1 MLNNNKKYVHIY
13 EQYFFWISQYSNV
26 DKTLNIIFLIDDA
39 NVTLLYY
46 LTIRN
51 FIFTSQ
57 SYKHLSYVYY
67 AHTELFFY
75 FLAIN
80 SSKLII
86 ETFYYFYVVSLYIL
100 LVQVIYA
107 HLSTTPTRHHLLKLR
122 FKAVGAGFITP
133 FGIETHLLLRSKKM
147 LLTPLRRQRMFSLYE
162 VRIQRGN
169 FQKKHSSRKRKSKF
183 LSFDSAASAPIS
195 LCSRYHYYII
205 CGLKMIHYEKKSR
218 MYKPM
223 LLFLYAYTR
232 S

>member
-169 FQKKHSSRKRKSKF
+169 FQKKKKKTLKSQKKKQ
-183 LSFDSAASAPIS
+183 IS
-195 LCSRYHYYII
+195 VI
-205 CGLKMIHYEKKSR
+205 
-218 MYKPM
+218 
-223 LLFLYAYTR
+223 
-232 S
+232 